1 MLSVNIIENLEDLL
15 KNKTEDMLIHVGTNN
30 ITNGLN
36 LLNSVNKIS
45 NISPRTTVVFSSI
58 IVRKDKKNVEKSL
71 MDTNNRPKN
80 YCRQKEIS
88 YVENSNI
95 EESHLGEKKFHLDK
109 TGKKFFAKY
118 LINYIKNLDKCI
130 SNTLK
135 YTEPNARYQPSQGQ
149 YE

>member
-58 IVRKDKKNVEKSL
+58 IVRKDKKNVEKPL
-71 MDTNNRPKN
+71 TDPNTRLKN
-80 YCRQKEIS
+80 YCHEKGIS
-88 YVENSNI
+88 FI
-95 EESHLGEKKFHLDK
+95 
-109 TGKKFFAKY
+109 
-118 LINYIKNLDKCI
+118 
-130 SNTLK
+130 
-135 YTEPNARYQPSQGQ
+135 
-149 YE
+149 